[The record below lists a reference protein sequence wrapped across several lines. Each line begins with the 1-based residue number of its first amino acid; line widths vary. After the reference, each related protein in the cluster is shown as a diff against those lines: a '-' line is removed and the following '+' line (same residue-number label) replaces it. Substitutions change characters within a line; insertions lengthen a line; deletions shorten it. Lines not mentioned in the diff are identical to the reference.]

1 MLYRPLMWPGALV
14 SAANQN
20 VAGGGISGALAAL
33 RASDTAGKVI
43 SVGYQLMENTRAALV
58 DGILTL
64 VISHSLDRLS
74 DEVMSGMIKALKSRP
89 KGGTFTSVLPFDI
102 YTRENI

>member
-1 MLYRPLMWPGALV
+1 LARQATR
-14 SAANQN
+14 AD
-20 VAGGGISGALAAL
+20 AGI
-33 RASDTAGKVI
+33 TAGKVV
-43 SVGYQLMENTRAALV
+43 SVGYQLMDNTRAALV

-64 VISHSLDRLS
+64 VISHPLDHLS
-74 DEVMSGMIKALKSRP
+74 DEVMSGMIKALNSRP